1 MYRPSPQIPK
11 PSPQA
16 AQQCYDAAT
25 FNAEVM
31 KRQLETKVVD
41 LTWIFTQTL
50 FMLLNTILWSLS
62 YSEIRQQHPAHEVRL
77 HVNNALTAIDYAAD
91 RWPGVQSAL
100 QLYDNLIRGCFKAY
114 DNDPSN
120 APYSHGQSPIS
131 TQEVPT
137 SPSQT
142 ASYSPA
148 STHTAPPTGPTSPSS
163 FADSYAAFSQ
173 PDLPTASQMDTG
185 FDKSKNNMA
194 RNLPTTVFEAYS
206 QPRVTQS
213 MSPQAAMCSIDPNGQ
228 AVPPSIQPIYGLPD
242 FDLDFGHVTGPSSIS
257 LSPEWHS
264 NSTLAPS
271 GASYFAQADVDMDR
285 PWLGSFGDEYSR
297 YTQQMY
303 FPTSQQLQPL
313 SEQQQT
319 ELMATLEQDQLPDVS
334 KLVSESTTFY
344 KAHLV

>member
-1 MYRPSPQIPK
+1 MYRPSPQIPR

-25 FNAEVM
+25 FNVEVM

-62 YSEIRQQHPAHEVRL
+62 YSEIRQQHRLHEVRL
-77 HVNNALTAIDYAAD
+77 HVGNALTAIGYAAD
-91 RWPGVQSAL
+91 RWPGVQSACL
-100 QLYDNLIRGCFKAY
+100 LYENLIWSCFKVY
-114 DNDPSN
+114 ENDPSYV
-120 APYSHGQSPIS
+120 PSVYGPSPAS

-137 SPSQT
+137 SPSQA

-163 FADSYAAFSQ
+163 FADSYATFSQ
-173 PDLPTASQMDTG
+173 PEIPATSQPDTFIDPSSKTDTG
-185 FDKSKNNMA
+185 D
-194 RNLPTTVFEAYS
+194 LHQTTFEAFSY
-206 QPRVTQS
+206 PKVMQS
-213 MSPQAAMCSIDPNGQ
+213 MSQQLPTSSTYQNGQ
-228 AVPPSIQPIYGLPD
+228 AIPPVTRPVYGLPD
-242 FDLDFGHVTGPSSIS
+242 FNLDFGS
-257 LSPEWHS
+257 LADPLSTQVSQGWHPG
-264 NSTLAPS
+264 STLAPS
-271 GASYFAQADVDMDR
+271 GHPHFAQVDVDMDR

-297 YTQQMY
+297 FTQQMY
-303 FPTSQQLQPL
+303 FPSSQKLQPL

-334 KLVSESTTFY
+334 KLVSESATFY
-344 KAHLV
+344 RAHLV